1 MLCQANKNSLLY
13 TKVWKNPLKKT
24 DIKEYSKQELI
35 GWLTDH
41 RISPY
46 RANQILKWVYL
57 RQADSF
63 DLMSDISKETRSLFL
78 DHFTIGRLERVK
90 VQVSED
96 HTRKYLLRLQDGH
109 HVECVLIPEKDH
121 YTLCVSTQVGCAQ
134 GCRFCLTAKNGFV
147 RNLTTGEILAQI
159 RDVQHHLLQ
168 ETENPFPLSNL
179 VFMGMGEPLANFDN
193 LIRALSIITDTDY
206 GMKFSTRRVT
216 ISTAG
221 LAPMIPRLGEA
232 TRTNLAISLN
242 ATNNKTRD
250 LIMPINQRFP
260 LEILLETLKR
270 YPLSPRQ
277 KITIEYILIK
287 GVNDSMED
295 AKRLTRLLA
304 PIKAKVNLI
313 PFNEHEGCDF
323 RRPGEEVIH
332 AFMGILLDRN
342 FTAIVRK
349 SKGQDI
355 SAACGQLSAKVVGDQ
370 AMLKPSADNEGL

>member
-13 TKVWKNPLKKT
+13 IKAWKNPLKKT
-24 DIKEYSKQELI
+24 DIKDYSKQELI
-35 GWLTDH
+35 GWLNDH
-41 RISPY
+41 HISPY

-63 DLMSDISKETRSLFL
+63 DLMSDISKETRSLFF
-78 DHFTIGRLERVK
+78 DSFTIGRLETVK
-90 VQVSED
+90 VQMSED
-96 HTRKYLLRLQDGH
+96 HTRKYLLKLQDGH

-147 RNLTTGEILAQI
+147 RNLTTAEILSQI
-159 RDVQHHLLQ
+159 RDVQHHLLSDG
-168 ETENPFPLSNL
+168 EIRYPLSNL

-221 LAPMIPRLGEA
+221 LAPMILRLGES
-232 TRTNLAISLN
+232 TKVNLAISLN

-250 LIMPINQRFP
+250 FLMPINKRYP
-260 LEILLETLKR
+260 MESLLETLKR
-270 YPLSPRQ
+270 YPLAARQ

-287 GVNDSMED
+287 DVNDSLED

-304 PIKAKVNLI
+304 PIKAKINLI

-323 RRPGEEVIH
+323 RRPEESAIH
-332 AFMGILLDRN
+332 AFMGFLLDRN

-349 SKGQDI
+349 SKGNDI
-355 SAACGQLSAKVVGDQ
+355 SAACGQLNAKVIGEQ
-370 AMLKPSADNEGL
+370 AVKSFNIS